1 MIALLLGLLAVQGGR
16 DSLTVQ
22 EAVSRALSQRG
33 SLRATGA
40 LVNRARAEARL
51 AGQIPNPVAGY
62 SYTDDPPRQHLT
74 VQQSFDWLLIR
85 GLSQAAARSSV
96 QAAVADSIVTAAEIS
111 TETRSAF
118 YRALAAEN
126 ALVLLGQQAVIAD
139 SLAAIA
145 RTRLQHGDISELE
158 ADQLTLEAARTRQ
171 AVSQGREDHEVA
183 LAELRRLIAWSG
195 DSLPPL
201 SGTLDEGL
209 ATTLPAMPPE
219 LRIPSLQTRLADSAA
234 AGLRRRSA
242 SLGRFPVPAVEIG
255 MDWDEPS
262 LPGQRLWVFGVSIPI
277 PLWNVSGAQVAG
289 AQADVEEANARL
301 VEARSEL
308 RGRLAETRIRV
319 EESRLRARIARDS
332 LLPMARRIRERTAR
346 GYQLGETGVI
356 PLLDALRVERETA
369 LEMIQGMVAFQEA
382 QATWTSLV
390 GVVP

>member
-1 MIALLLGLLAVQGGR
+1 LLGLLAVQGGR

-126 ALVLLGQQAVIAD
+126 ALVLMGQQAVIAD

-262 LPGQRLWVFGVSIPI
+262 LPGQTLWVFGVSIPI

>member
-1 MIALLLGLLAVQGGR
+1 
-16 DSLTVQ
+16 
-22 EAVSRALSQRG
+22 
-33 SLRATGA
+33 
-40 LVNRARAEARL
+40 
-51 AGQIPNPVAGY
+51 
-62 SYTDDPPRQHLT
+62 
-74 VQQSFDWLLIR
+74 
-85 GLSQAAARSSV
+85 
-96 QAAVADSIVTAAEIS
+96 
-111 TETRSAF
+111 
-118 YRALAAEN
+118 
-126 ALVLLGQQAVIAD
+126 
-139 SLAAIA
+139 
-145 RTRLQHGDISELE
+145 
-158 ADQLTLEAARTRQ
+158 
-171 AVSQGREDHEVA
+171 
-183 LAELRRLIAWSG
+183 
-195 DSLPPL
+195 
-201 SGTLDEGL
+201 
-209 ATTLPAMPPE
+209 
-219 LRIPSLQTRLADSAA
+219 
-234 AGLRRRSA
+234 
-242 SLGRFPVPAVEIG
+242 

-262 LPGQRLWVFGVSIPI
+262 LPGQTLWVFGVSIPI

>member
-1 MIALLLGLLAVQGGR
+1 MIALLLGLLVTQGGR
-16 DSLTVQ
+16 DSLSVQ

-33 SLRATGA
+33 SVRATGA

-62 SYTDDPPRQHLT
+62 SHTDDTPRQHFT

-96 QAAVADSIVTAAEIS
+96 QAAVADSIVSVAEIS
-111 TETRSAF
+111 TETRSTF

-126 ALVLLGQQAVIAD
+126 ALVLLGQQAAIAD

-158 ADQLTLEAARTRQ
+158 ADQLALEAARTRQ

-183 LAELRRLIAWSG
+183 LAALRRLIAWTG

-201 SGTLDEGL
+201 SGKLDEGL
-209 ATTLPAMPPE
+209 ATMLPSIPPE
-219 LRIPSLQTRLADSAA
+219 PRIPALQTRLADSAA

-242 SLGRFPVPAVEIG
+242 SLGRFPLPAVEIG
-255 MDWDEPS
+255 VDWDEPS
-262 LPGQRLWVFGVSIPI
+262 LPGKTLWVFGVSFPI
-277 PLWNVSGAQVAG
+277 PLWNVSGAQIAG

-301 VEARSEL
+301 IEARSEL
-308 RGRLAETRIRV
+308 RGRLEETRIRV
-319 EESRLRARIARDS
+319 EESRLRARIAQDS
-332 LLPMARRIRERTAR
+332 LLPLARRIRERTSR